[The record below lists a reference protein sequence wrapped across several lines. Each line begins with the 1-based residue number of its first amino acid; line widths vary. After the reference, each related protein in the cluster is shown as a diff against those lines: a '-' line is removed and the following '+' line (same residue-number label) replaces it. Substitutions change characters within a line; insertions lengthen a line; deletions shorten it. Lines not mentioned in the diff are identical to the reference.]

1 MSKTVTLRL
10 NQNIY
15 ELFRAMAESDN
26 RTLSNF
32 IETSALR
39 YIEEHE
45 YVDDYEMEDIRGNQ
59 QLNRSLKRSLK
70 DMKYQKG
77 NFLSNASI
85 IKFS

>member
-10 NQNIY
+10 NENIY
-15 ELFRAMAESDN
+15 KLFRAMAESDN

-45 YVDDYEMEDIRGNQ
+45 YVDEYEMDEIRNNQ
-59 QLNRSLKRSLK
+59 QLNRSLKRALK
-70 DMKYQKG
+70 DMKAKKG
-77 NFLSNASI
+77 
-85 IKFS
+85 KFVE

>member
-10 NQNIY
+10 NENIY
-15 ELFRAMAESDN
+15 KLFRAMAESDN

-45 YVDDYEMEDIRGNQ
+45 YVDDYEMEEIRENQ
-59 QLNRSLKRSLK
+59 QLNRSLKSAIK
-70 DMKYQKG
+70 DMKSKKG
-77 NFLSNASI
+77 
-85 IKFS
+85 KFVG

>member
-10 NQNIY
+10 NENIY

-45 YVDDYEMEDIRGNQ
+45 YVDDYEMEEIRENQ
-59 QLNRSLKRSLK
+59 QLNRSLKNAIK
-70 DMKYQKG
+70 DMKSKKG
-77 NFLSNASI
+77 QFVG
-85 IKFS
+85 